1 MGLWEELQLDMD
13 RHARIALVGGGGKT
27 SILYKL
33 AREALNGGRQVIV
46 TTTTHMLP
54 HPYLG
59 LANDLDSLDKLLSQH
74 GIAMFGQMEPSGKL
88 AGKAG
93 LEGYLKSGTVILVEA
108 DGSRGLPLKAPA
120 EHEPVIPA
128 WAGAVIAV
136 AGLDCVGE
144 PISQACHRSEQV
156 CKLLGKAMDQRL
168 TPQDVAAVLCSPDGG
183 RKAVGNR
190 AFRGALNKADTPL
203 RAEYGEL
210 IQKELNGLGI
220 PSAVTSFQEKERGGI
235 CWFS

>member
-1 MGLWEELQLDMD
+1 MGLWEDLRLDIN
-13 RHARIALVGGGGKT
+13 RHTRIALVGGGGKT

-33 AREALNGGRQVIV
+33 AQEALDSGRQVIV

-54 HPYLG
+54 HPHLS
-59 LANDLDSLDKLLSQH
+59 LADDLDDLDKLLARH
-74 GIAMFGQMEPSGKL
+74 GIAMFGQMGPDRKL

-93 LEGYLKSGTVILVEA
+93 LERYLNSGTVILAEA

-120 EHEPVIPA
+120 EHEPVIPV

-144 PISQACHRSEQV
+144 PICQACHRPEQV
-156 CKLLGKAMDQRL
+156 CRLLGKAMDERL
-168 TPQDVAAVLCSPDGG
+168 TPQDVSAVLCSPNGG
-183 RKAVGNR
+183 RKNVGNR
-190 AFRGALNKADTPL
+190 DFRIALNKADTPQ

-210 IQKELNGLGI
+210 IQKELDGLGI
-220 PSAVTSFQEKERGGI
+220 PSMITSFQEKERGGI

>member
-13 RHARIALVGGGGKT
+13 RHTQIALVGGGGKT

-33 AREALNGGRQVIV
+33 AREALDSGRRVIV
-46 TTTTHMLP
+46 TTTTHMFP
-54 HPYLG
+54 HPHLS
-59 LANDLDSLDKLLSQH
+59 LTDDLDNMNELLSLH

-93 LEGYLKSGTVILVEA
+93 LERYLKNGTVILVEA
-108 DGSRGLPLKAPA
+108 DGSRGLPLKSPA

-128 WAGAVIAV
+128 WAEAVIAV

-144 PISQACHRSEQV
+144 PICQACHRPERV
-156 CKLLGKAMDQRL
+156 CGLLGKAMDERI
-168 TPQDVAAVLCSPDGG
+168 TPQDVAEVLCSPDGG
-183 RKAVGNR
+183 RKGVGER
-190 AFRGALNKADTPL
+190 VFRVALNKADTSL
-203 RAEYGEL
+203 RAEYGKLIKREL
-210 IQKELNGLGI
+210 DMLGI
-220 PSAVTSFQEKERGGI
+220 PGVITSFQEMERGGI